1 MATAKDISIKLDD
14 VVIENGDFSIVPSDQ
29 QHVQDLVQSNT
40 GEYKEF
46 PLLGVGAKNF
56 INSSGRL
63 PELRR
68 SILWNLNGDGYNVR
82 QIVVNGNEISI
93 DSQRTR

>member
-1 MATAKDISIKLDD
+1 MATAKDISIKNDD

-29 QHVQDLVQSNT
+29 QHVQDLIQSNT

-46 PLLGVGAKNF
+46 PLLGVGAKNY

-68 SILWNLNGDGYNVR
+68 AIIWNLKSDGYNVR
-82 QIVVNGNEISI
+82 QISINGNEISI
-93 DSQRTR
+93 DSQRIK